1 MLDLTNDP
9 YFDTT
14 NAERNK
20 GYQRVLG
27 VPERYIQARELTVI
41 QGMVQSQL
49 KDIADTLYKN
59 GSVIEGC
66 QIILDGTN
74 VKVTAGKI
82 YYNGFIVSS
91 PETSLVITG
100 SGEETIGVNI
110 TETVITEETDNTLRG
125 KVPSSE
131 AYGQPGAHR
140 LKIEAEVV
148 LDENA
153 QIKLYKLTDG
163 VPQVTTA
170 RPEMSELYHI
180 LARRTYDESE
190 NYLVDGLDVFAQP
203 YDSDRIEVTIEAGKC
218 YVLGYEVT
226 KPYPTKILRNK
237 CTATKSAIDNYHT
250 IEAGITEFPFA
261 NQPVA
266 SITHVKGSVLVESGT
281 FYRSANPY
289 DDLNLPDLVQIHK
302 VYLLDPYTEYVLGE
316 DYTKNG
322 DQITWLGTG
331 PNTPPAVGQAYC
343 VDYTDRRTLIP
354 DTDYILV
361 TVDDIDYLQ
370 LQNSANVQALIEGTQ
385 LEIAYNYYLA
395 RKDIIYIDKEGN
407 ISIAEGTPNDI
418 NRVPT
423 PSVPNDVL
431 ARAEVYMPPNSTD
444 AVVENYPVRRLSMP
458 DLHKIVKRLE
468 NIEYNLAVKDLD
480 DPNLYRVSPT
490 QLRNLFSDGFVGF
503 LRANTSHPDWH
514 GGIDTTNKVFGCPY
528 ETVNYLD
535 FDVESATTVL
545 KGTNYFLPYT
555 DEIYISQPL
564 ASDGH
569 NINPYSVYDRVA
581 IISIEPPF
589 KTYTEKLII
598 KESTQTVII
607 TNTQNITVR
616 SGSSRTETTSELTSS
631 WFTDKLLRNEAMEY
645 IPETPISLSGIN
657 FYPNQDNLTVYFDE
671 SPLPATPTG
680 DTPVGTQAGTVKS
693 KADGTLSLTFTIPG
707 DTFRTGLRKVE
718 LKNQYQSAETSF
730 TANGTRKLYERIHK
744 QQITQTITNYIVIP
758 PPPPPPRPNRE
769 PLAETFYNAE
779 PSYITK
785 LDLYFKSKDSGDIP
799 AFVEIRNVDNGYP
812 GGEIL
817 AHKLVYPSQI
827 ALSDDSSAATTIT
840 FDSPVFLEG
849 DKDYCFV
856 IGSDSDAYE
865 IFIADMGQTDLL
877 TNAPINRQPY
887 FHGVMFSS
895 ANGTAWTAHQMAD
908 IKFTLYRAKFSTSP
922 ATLTTNTESGNYT
935 QFITGIECMIPEGT
949 NIAWSYSPDNGTT
962 WIPFS
967 SVDLVAVP
975 TRGSSIKLR
984 AVFTTTNPY
993 LSPILSKYI
1002 QGIIFDQ
1009 DDEAVY
1015 ISKLISVPETF
1026 NTLKC
1031 YLDVYTP
1038 LSSGQSATLKYS
1050 IDSGSTWI
1058 TLTPTSVTPKVYG
1071 WKTNYYEETISPA
1084 ANSILFRID
1093 LTTTNRVQQPLAT
1106 NLVGIML
1113 TV

>member
-1 MLDLTNDP
+1 MVDLTNDP

-74 VKVTAGKI
+74 VKITAGKI

-110 TETVITEETDNTLRG
+110 TETIITEEIDGSLRG

-140 LKIEAEVV
+140 LKIEATVV
-148 LDENA
+148 LDDNA
-153 QIKLYKLTDG
+153 QIKLYKLVNG
-163 VPQVTTA
+163 VPQVTTT
-170 RPEMSELYHI
+170 RPEMSELYNI

-190 NYLVDGLDVFAQP
+190 NYLVDGLDVFSQP
-203 YDSDRIEVTIEAGKC
+203 YNSDQIELTIEAGKC

-226 KPYPTKILRNK
+226 KPYPTKILRTK
-237 CTATKSAIDNYHT
+237 CTATKSAIDSYHT
-250 IEAGITEFPFA
+250 VEAGITDFPFA

-266 SITHVKGSVLVESGT
+266 SVTYVKGNVLVEGGT

-289 DDLNLPDLVQIHK
+289 DDLNLPDLVQIHR
-302 VYLLDPYTEYVLGE
+302 VYLLNPATEYVLGE
-316 DYTKNG
+316 DYTRNG

-331 PNTPPAVGQAYC
+331 PNTPPAVGQSYC
-343 VDYTDRRTLIP
+343 VDYTERRTLIP
-354 DTDYILV
+354 DTDYTTV
-361 TVDDIDYLQ
+361 TIGDIDYIRL
-370 LQNSANVQALIEGTQ
+370 NDSANVQGLIEGTQ
-385 LEIAYNYYLA
+385 MEFAYNYYLA

-407 ISIAEGTPNDI
+407 VSIAEGTPNDI

-423 PSVPNDVL
+423 PSVPNGVL

-444 AVVENYPVRRLSMP
+444 VEVDNYPVRRLSMP
-458 DLHKIVKRLE
+458 DLHKVVKRLE
-468 NIEYNLAVKDLD
+468 NLEYNIAVKDLD

-490 QLRNLFSDGFVGF
+490 QLKNIFSDGFVGF
-503 LRANTSHPDWH
+503 LRANTSHPQWH
-514 GGIDTTNKVFGCPY
+514 GGIDATNKVFGCPY
-528 ETVNYLD
+528 ATINYLD
-535 FDVESATTVL
+535 FDVESTTTVL
-545 KGTNYFLPYT
+545 KGDNYFLPYT
-555 DEIYISQPL
+555 DELYISQPL
-564 ASDGH
+564 ASGGH
-569 NINPYSVYDRVA
+569 NINPYSVYDRIA
-581 IISIEPPF
+581 IINVNPAF
-589 KTYTEKLII
+589 KTYTEDVII
-598 KESTQTVII
+598 KESTETII
-607 TNTQNITVR
+607 VTRTQNINVT
-616 SGSSRTETTSELTSS
+616 SGSSRTVTTRQVDSS
-631 WFTDKLLRNEAMEY
+631 WFEDKLLRSEAMEY
-645 IPETPISLSGIN
+645 IPETTLSLSGIN
-657 FYPNQDNLTVYFDE
+657 FFPNQDNLEVYFDE
-671 SPLPATPTG
+671 VLLSATPTG
-680 DTPVGTQAGTVKS
+680 DTPAGTQTGTVKS
-693 KADGTLSLTFTIPG
+693 KSDGTLSLTFTIPG
-707 DTFRTGLRKVE
+707 NRFRTGIRKIT
-718 LKNQYQSAETSF
+718 LKNQYQSAETAF
-730 TANGTRKLYERIHK
+730 TAYGTRYLYEKIHKQHITETTTNYRRIHK
-744 QQITQTITNYIVIP
+744 D
-758 PPPPPPRPNRE
+758 
-769 PLAETFYNAE
+769 PLAETFYNSEA
-779 PSYITK
+779 SYITK
-785 LDLYFKSKDSGDIP
+785 LNLYFKSKDSGNIP
-799 AFVEIRNVDNGYP
+799 IVLQIRNVDNGYP
-812 GGEIL
+812 GEEVL
-817 AHKLVYPSQI
+817 TQKVVYPSQI
-827 ALSDDSSAATTIT
+827 SISDDSSVATTIT
-840 FDSPVFLEG
+840 FDAPVFLEA
-849 DKDYCFV
+849 DKDYCFTV
-856 IGSDSDAYE
+856 SSDSDAYE
-865 IFIADMGQTDLL
+865 LFIADMGQTDLI
-877 TNAPINRQPY
+877 TGAPINRQPY
-887 FHGVMFSS
+887 FHGIMFSS
-895 ANGTAWTAHQMAD
+895 ANGMAWTAHQMAD
-908 IKFTLYRAKFSTSP
+908 IKFKLYRAKFSTSP

-935 QFITGIECMIPEGT
+935 QFITGIEYSLPEGT

-1038 LSSGQSATLKYS
+1038 MSSGQSAALKYS
-1050 IDSGSTWI
+1050 IDEGSSWV
-1058 TLTPTSVTPKVYG
+1058 TLTPTSVTPKAFG

>member
-1 MLDLTNDP
+1 MPDLTSNP

-14 NAERNK
+14 SAERDK

-110 TETVITEETDNTLRG
+110 TETIITEEIDGSLRG

-140 LKIEAEVV
+140 LKIEATVV
-148 LDENA
+148 LDDNA
-153 QIKLYKLTDG
+153 QIKLYKLVNG
-163 VPQVTTA
+163 VPQVTTT
-170 RPEMSELYHI
+170 RPEMSELYNI

-190 NYLVDGLDVFAQP
+190 NYLVDGLDVFSQP
-203 YDSDRIEVTIEAGKC
+203 YGTDQIELTIEAGKC

-226 KPYPTKILRNK
+226 KPYPTKIIRNK
-237 CTATKSAIDNYHT
+237 CTATKSAIDSYHT
-250 IEAGITEFPFA
+250 VEAGVTDFPFA

-266 SITHVKGSVLVESGT
+266 SVTHVKGNVLVEEGT

-289 DDLNLPDLVQIHK
+289 DDLNLPDLVQIHR
-302 VYLLDPYTEYVLGE
+302 VYLLNPATEYVLGQ

-331 PNTPPAVGQAYC
+331 PNTPPTVGQSYC
-343 VDYTDRRTLIP
+343 VDYTERRTLIP
-354 DTDYILV
+354 DTDYTKV
-361 TVDDIDYLQ
+361 TINDIDYIRLINPAIIQ
-370 LQNSANVQALIEGTQ
+370 DLIEGTQ
-385 LEIAYNYYLA
+385 MEFAYNYYLA
-395 RKDIIYIDKEGN
+395 RKDIIYIDKEGTV
-407 ISIAEGTPNDI
+407 SIAGGVPNDI

-423 PSVPNDVL
+423 PQVPDGVL

-458 DLHKIVKRLE
+458 DLHKVVKRLE
-468 NIEYNLAVKDLD
+468 NLEYNIAVKDLD

-490 QLRNLFSDGFVGF
+490 QLKNIFSDGFVGF
-503 LRANTSHPDWH
+503 LRANTSHPQWH
-514 GGIDTTNKVFGCPY
+514 GGIDATNKVFGCPY
-528 ETVNYLD
+528 ATINYLD
-535 FDVESATTVL
+535 FGVESTTTVL
-545 KGTNYFLPYT
+545 KGDNYFLPYT
-555 DEIYISQPL
+555 DELYISQPL
-564 ASDGH
+564 ASGGH
-569 NINPYSVYDRVA
+569 NINPYSVYDRIA
-581 IISIEPPF
+581 IISVTPAF
-589 KTYTEKLII
+589 KTYTEDVII
-598 KESTQTVII
+598 KESTETII
-607 TNTQNITVR
+607 VTRTQNITVT
-616 SGSSRTETTSELTSS
+616 SGSSRTETTRQVDSS
-631 WFTDKLLRNEAMEY
+631 WFEDKLLRNEAMEY
-645 IPETPISLSGIN
+645 IPETTLSLSGIN
-657 FYPNQDNLTVYFDE
+657 FFPNQDNLAVYFDE
-671 SPLPATPTG
+671 ALLPATPTG
-680 DTPVGTQAGTVKS
+680 GTPAGTQTGTVKS

-707 DTFRTGLRKVE
+707 NRFRTGIRKIT
-718 LKNQYQSAETSF
+718 LKNQYQSAETAF
-730 TANGTRKLYERIHK
+730 TAYGTRYLYEKIHK
-744 QQITQTITNYIVIP
+744 QHITETTTNYRRIRRS
-758 PPPPPPRPNRE
+758 PRVE

-779 PSYITK
+779 ASYITK

-799 AFVEIRNVDNGYP
+799 ALVQIRDVDNGYP
-812 GGEIL
+812 GGQVL
-817 AHKLVYPSQI
+817 AQKLVYPSQI
-827 ALSDDSSAATTIT
+827 SLSDDSSAATTIT
-840 FDSPVFLEG
+840 FDAPVFLEA

-865 IFIADMGQTDLL
+865 IFIADMGQTDLV
-877 TNAPINRQPY
+877 TGAPINRQPY
-887 FHGVMFSS
+887 FNGVMFSS
-895 ANGTAWTAHQMAD
+895 ANGMAWTAHQMAD
-908 IKFTLYRAKFSTSP
+908 IKFKLYRAKFSTSP

-935 QFITGIECMIPEGT
+935 QFITGIEYSLPEGT
-949 NIAWSYSPDNGTT
+949 TIVWSYSPDNGTT